1 MKKRSAKKILIPLTA
16 LLIFGMV
23 VLMER
28 YGVINKY
35 INTEAAERERLVF
48 TQEVRETAADCLILT
63 EGSYE
68 PDQVFEELIY
78 FVLDEM
84 RVSYDVL
91 EVTNDTV
98 LNELDQYRTLV
109 LAFSDWSRLGDNLL
123 VICDWVRAGGRMMN
137 LSTPNPDAAF
147 FAAAGKLGVA
157 GGGDDY
163 VAISGFQVM
172 NEAMIGGREGEVYS
186 FVTEEEEPLDISLNV
201 VLRDDCEVLL
211 ASEDGSVPLLWR
223 CEYGKGVFTI
233 FNESVYG
240 KSQRGFISLAYST
253 LEDVCIYP
261 VINASAFYLDDFPS
275 PVPGGNGEY
284 IKRDYGV
291 SIAAFYSTIWWPKV
305 LEWAEKYGIR
315 YTGVMIETYADD
327 VEVPFVENTDTTQ
340 FQTYGNMLLNAGG
353 ELGFHGYNHMPLCIE
368 GLDEELQYGE
378 YKLWKSQEDIKAAL
392 TELKQFS
399 NELFLQSTFSVYV
412 PPSNILSQTG
422 RSALL
427 EACPDIGIIA
437 SFYIPSDDA
446 KEYIQEFE
454 VAEDGIIETPRVVSG
469 LALSDYQKIAALSEL
484 NFHYVQS
491 HFMHPD
497 DLLDEDRGAAS
508 GFEELA
514 LCFENYLEWVYSS
527 APDIRNVTGSG
538 MGTAVLQYD
547 KLSVKREWDGDTLHI
562 KLGGFSGEAYFLLR
576 INEGS
581 LTEIEGGSFERVT
594 GNLYVVHAE
603 KDTVKIITQ

>member
-1 MKKRSAKKILIPLTA
+1 MKKRNAKKILIPLTA
-16 LLIFGMV
+16 LLIFGIV

-35 INTEAAERERLVF
+35 MDVETADRECLVF
-48 TQEVRETAADCLILT
+48 TPEVRGEADCLILT
-63 EGSYE
+63 CGMYE
-68 PDQVFEELIY
+68 EDAVFEELIC

-84 RVSYDVL
+84 RVSYDVQ
-91 EVTNDTV
+91 EVTEDTV
-98 LNELDQYRTLV
+98 LNELDKYRTLV
-109 LAFSDWSRLGDNLL
+109 LAFADWSMLGDNLL

-137 LSTPNPDAAF
+137 LSTPNPNTAF
-147 FAAAGKLGVA
+147 FAVAGKLGVA

-163 VAISGFQVM
+163 VAVSGFQVM
-172 NEAMIGGREGEVYS
+172 NESMIGGREGDVYS
-186 FVTEEEEPLDISLNV
+186 YVTEGEEPLDISLNV
-201 VLRDDCEVLL
+201 VLREDCEVLL

-223 CEYGKGVFTI
+223 CEYGEGVFMI

-253 LEDVCIYP
+253 LEDMCIYP

-291 SIAAFYSTIWWPKV
+291 STSTFYSTIWWPRV

-315 YTGVMIETYADD
+315 YTGLIIEAYSDD
-327 VEVPFVENTDTTQ
+327 VEAPFGANSDTSQ
-340 FQTYGNMLLNAGG
+340 FLTYGNMLLNAGG

-368 GLDEELQYGE
+368 GIDEEMRYGE
-378 YKLWKSQEDIKAAL
+378 YKLWSSKENMKAAL
-392 TELKQFS
+392 TELKRFAD
-399 NELFLQSTFSVYV
+399 ELFPQSTFSVYV
-412 PPSNILSQTG
+412 PPSNILSETG

-427 EACPDIGIIA
+427 EACPDIGMIA

-446 KEYIQEFE
+446 QEYIQEFE
-454 VAEDGIIETPRVVSG
+454 VAEDGVIETPRVVSG
-469 LALSDYQKIAALSEL
+469 LALSDYQRIAALSEL

-497 DLLDEDRGAAS
+497 DLLDEDRGAAT

-514 LCFENYLEWVYSS
+514 LCFERYLDWVYSS

-547 KLSVKREWDGDTLHI
+547 RLSVKREWKDSTLHI
-562 KLGGFSGEAYFLLR
+562 KLGGFSGEAYLLLR
-576 INEGS
+576 INEGKIAG
-581 LTEIEGGSFERVT
+581 IEGGSCEQIA

-603 KDTVKIITQ
+603 DDMIQITTQ

>member
-1 MKKRSAKKILIPLTA
+1 MKKRNAKKILIPLTA
-16 LLIFGMV
+16 LLIFGIV

-35 INTEAAERERLVF
+35 MDVETADRECLVF
-48 TQEVRETAADCLILT
+48 TPEVREEADCLILT
-63 EGSYE
+63 CERYE
-68 PDQVFEELIY
+68 EDSVFEELIY

-84 RVSYDVL
+84 RVSYDVQ
-91 EVTNDTV
+91 EVREDTV
-98 LNELDQYRTLV
+98 LNELDKYRTLV
-109 LAFSDWSRLGDNLL
+109 LAFSDWSMLGDNLL
-123 VICDWVRAGGRMMN
+123 VICDWVRAGGSMMN
-137 LSTPNPDAAF
+137 LSTPNPNTAF
-147 FAAAGKLGVA
+147 FAVAGKLGVA

-163 VAISGFQVM
+163 VAVSGFQVM
-172 NEAMIGGREGEVYS
+172 NESMIGGMEGDVYS
-186 FVTEEEEPLDISLNV
+186 YVTEGEEPLDISLNV
-201 VLRDDCEVLL
+201 VLREDCEVLL

-223 CEYGKGVFTI
+223 CEYGEGVFTI

-253 LEDVCIYP
+253 LEDMCIYP

-291 SIAAFYSTIWWPKV
+291 STSTFYSTIWWPRV

-315 YTGVMIETYADD
+315 YTGLIIEAYSDD
-327 VEVPFVENTDTTQ
+327 VEAPFGANSDTSQ
-340 FQTYGNMLLNAGG
+340 FLTYGNMLLNAGG

-368 GLDEELQYGE
+368 GIDEEMRYGE
-378 YKLWKSQEDIKAAL
+378 YKLWSSKENMKAAL
-392 TELKQFS
+392 TELKRFAD
-399 NELFLQSTFSVYV
+399 ELFPQSAFSVYV
-412 PPSNILSQTG
+412 PPSNILSETG

-427 EACPDIGIIA
+427 EACPDIGMIA

-446 KEYIQEFE
+446 QEYIQEFE
-454 VAEDGIIETPRVVSG
+454 VAEDGVIETPRVVSG
-469 LALSDYQKIAALSEL
+469 LALSDYQRIAALSEL

-497 DLLDEDRGAAS
+497 DLLDEDRGAAT

-514 LCFENYLEWVYSS
+514 LCFERYLEWMYSS

-547 KLSVKREWDGDTLHI
+547 RLSVKREWKDSTLHI
-562 KLGGFSGEAYFLLR
+562 KLGGFSGEAYLLLR
-576 INEGS
+576 INEGKIAG
-581 LTEIEGGSFERVT
+581 IEGGSCEQIA

-603 KDTVKIITQ
+603 DDMIQITTQ

>member
-16 LLIFGMV
+16 LLIFGIV

-35 INTEAAERERLVF
+35 MDVEAADRESLVF
-48 TQEVRETAADCLILT
+48 TPEVRGEADCLVLT
-63 EGSYE
+63 CGMYE
-68 PDQVFEELIY
+68 EDAVFEELIY

-84 RVSYDVL
+84 CVPYDVQK
-91 EVTNDTV
+91 VTDDTV
-98 LNELDQYRTLV
+98 LNELDKYRTLV
-109 LAFSDWSRLGDNLL
+109 LAFSDWSMLGDNLL
-123 VICDWVRAGGRMMN
+123 VLCDWVRAGGRMMN
-137 LSTPNPDAAF
+137 LSTPIPNTAF
-147 FAAAGKLGVA
+147 FAVAGKLGIA

-163 VAISGFQVM
+163 VSVSGFQVM
-172 NEAMIGGREGEVYS
+172 NEAMIGGIEGDVYS
-186 FVTEEEEPLDISLNV
+186 YVTEGEEPLDISLNV
-201 VLRDDCEVLL
+201 MLREECEVLL

-223 CEYGKGVFTI
+223 CEYGEGVFTI

-240 KSQRGFISLAYST
+240 KSQRGFLSLAYST
-253 LEDVCIYP
+253 LEDMCIYP

-291 SIAAFYSTIWWPKV
+291 STSTFYSTIWWPSV
-305 LEWAEKYGIR
+305 LEWADKYGIR
-315 YTGVMIETYADD
+315 YTGLIIEEYSDD
-327 VEVPFVENTDTTQ
+327 VEAPFEANTDISQ
-340 FQTYGNMLLNAGG
+340 FLTYGNMLLNAGG

-368 GLDEELQYGE
+368 GIDEEMRYGE
-378 YKLWKSQEDIKAAL
+378 YKLWKSAEEMKSAL
-392 TELKQFS
+392 AELKRFS
-399 NELFLQSTFSVYV
+399 EELFPQSTFSVYV
-412 PPSNILSQTG
+412 PPSNILSETG
-422 RSALL
+422 RSALR
-427 EACPDIGIIA
+427 EACPDIRMIA

-454 VAEDGIIETPRVVSG
+454 VAADGMIETPRVVSG
-469 LALSDYQKIAALSEL
+469 LALSDYQRIAALSEL

-497 DLLDEDRGAAS
+497 DLLDEDRGAAT

-514 LCFENYLEWVYSS
+514 SCFENYLEWVYSS
-527 APDIRNVTGSG
+527 APNIRNVTGSG

-547 KLSVKREWDGDTLHI
+547 KLSIKREQNGSTLNI
-562 KLGGFSGEAYFLLR
+562 KLGGYSGEAYFLLR
-576 INEGS
+576 INEG
-581 LTEIEGGSFERVT
+581 TFAKIEGGTCEPVT

-603 KDTVKIITQ
+603 DDTIKIITQ

>member
-1 MKKRSAKKILIPLTA
+1 MKKRNAKKILIPLTA
-16 LLIFGMV
+16 LLIFGIV

-35 INTEAAERERLVF
+35 MGTGTADGECLVF
-48 TQEVRETAADCLILT
+48 TPEVKEEADCLILT
-63 EGSYE
+63 CGMYE
-68 PDQVFEELIY
+68 EDTIFEELIY

-91 EVTNDTV
+91 EVTEGE
-98 LNELDQYRTLV
+98 LSNELDKYRTLV
-109 LAFSDWSRLGDNLL
+109 LAFSDWSMLGDNLL

-137 LSTPNPDAAF
+137 LSTPIPNTAF
-147 FAAAGKLGVA
+147 FAVAGKLGIA
-157 GGGDDY
+157 GGGEDY
-163 VAISGFQVM
+163 VSVSGFQVM
-172 NEAMIGGREGEVYS
+172 NDSMIGGAEGDVYS

-201 VLRDDCEVLL
+201 MLRDDCEVLL
-211 ASEDGSVPLLWR
+211 ASEDGSVPLLWK
-223 CEYGKGVFTI
+223 CEYGEGVFTI

-253 LEDVCIYP
+253 LEDICIYP

-291 SIAAFYSTIWWPKV
+291 SISTFYSTIWWPQV

-315 YTGVMIETYADD
+315 YTGLIIEEYSDD
-327 VEVPFVENTDTTQ
+327 VEAPFEENTDTSL
-340 FQTYGNMLLNAGG
+340 FLTYGNMLLNAGG
-353 ELGFHGYNHMPLCIE
+353 ELGFHGYNHMPLCME
-368 GLDEELQYGE
+368 GVDEELQYGE
-378 YKLWKSQEDIKAAL
+378 YKLWKSGEQMQAAL
-392 TELKQFS
+392 TELKRFS
-399 NELFLQSTFSVYV
+399 DELFPNSTFRVYV
-412 PPSNILSQTG
+412 PPSNILSETG
-422 RSALL
+422 RKALL

-454 VAEDGIIETPRVVSG
+454 VAEDGVVETPRVVSG
-469 LALSDYQKIAALSEL
+469 LELSDYQKIAALSEL

-497 DLLDEDRGAAS
+497 DLLDEDRGAVT
-508 GFEELA
+508 GFEKLA
-514 LCFENYLEWVYSS
+514 ASFETYLEWVYSS
-527 APDIRNVTGSG
+527 APDIRNVNGSG

-547 KLSVKREWDGDTLHI
+547 KLSVKREWDDSTLNVT
-562 KLGGFSGEAYFLLR
+562 LGGYSGEAYFLLR
-576 INEGS
+576 INEGNFAG
-581 LTEIEGGSFERVT
+581 IEGGTCEPVT
-594 GNLYVVHAE
+594 KNLYVVHAE
-603 KDTVKIITQ
+603 DDMIKITTQ